1 MLHFCMSR
9 ETLTIVENLGLTDA
23 QRADQVQIIA
33 GLKRYVQGR
42 INETVERRNFRQRKQ
57 ASGETFDDYLV
68 SLRELAK
75 TCNFCN
81 NDCLRN
87 NLCDQLVEGVI
98 DPEVVRDLLKER
110 NLTLEKAID
119 IGRAMEA
126 AKRELHSRL
135 GTSASALDP
144 ISSGSVSVV
153 THDTAPSES
162 LNAVS
167 RYKQSKGK
175 KGHVSK
181 PVELGSCHGCGQT
194 EHPEGRRT
202 SCPAFK
208 SVCSN
213 CGKVGHYHNV
223 CLQNSKPHNP
233 SAGHSKKLSPQT
245 NSLSLSGPRQV
256 GAPRI
261 RLSSIMSLNYADPAP
276 TLTVHIQALNG
287 QATVEVLP
295 DSGADISAAGVDFLT
310 HFNKHVLN
318 LLPSDVKPRAVNGN
332 ILSPIGS
339 LKAVISIGRRSVEDH
354 FHIYKSVSGALLSW
368 KTAKSLGILPPKYP
382 EPLPEIPASPLVSAV
397 RKSGSQMLDHTPP
410 VTKEDLMKEFP
421 TVFDGQ
427 IRTMPGEVFKIVL
440 TEDAKP
446 FCISTPRTIP
456 YAYLGP
462 TKDEL
467 ELLESQGIIAKQT
480 EPSDWCAPMHRGHTK
495 EEL

>member
-1 MLHFCMSR
+1 MPYTFRAGDLPKLDLDVDRGSDFLAWEKQWNSYRILSGLVGSEAATQVHALHFCMSR

-23 QRADQVQIIA
+23 QRADQAQIIA

-87 NLCDQLVEGVI
+87 NLRDQLVDDT
-98 DPEVVRDLLKER
+98 DPEVVRDLLKEQ

-126 AKRELHSRL
+126 AKRELHSRP

-181 PVELGSCHGCGQT
+181 PVELGSCRGCGQA

-213 CGKVGHYHNV
+213 CGKVGHYHRT
-223 CLQNSKPHNP
+223 P
-233 SAGHSKKLSPQT
+233 
-245 NSLSLSGPRQV
+245 
-256 GAPRI
+256 
-261 RLSSIMSLNYADPAP
+261 
-276 TLTVHIQALNG
+276 
-287 QATVEVLP
+287 
-295 DSGADISAAGVDFLT
+295 
-310 HFNKHVLN
+310 
-318 LLPSDVKPRAVNGN
+318 
-332 ILSPIGS
+332 SPIT
-339 LKAVISIGRRSVEDH
+339 H
-354 FHIYKSVSGALLSW
+354 LLA
-368 KTAKSLGILPPKYP
+368 TARNCLP
-382 EPLPEIPASPLVSAV
+382 
-397 RKSGSQMLDHTPP
+397 R
-410 VTKEDLMKEFP
+410 P
-421 TVFDGQ
+421 TV
-427 IRTMPGEVFKIVL
+427 
-440 TEDAKP
+440 
-446 FCISTPRTIP
+446 
-456 YAYLGP
+456 
-462 TKDEL
+462 
-467 ELLESQGIIAKQT
+467 
-480 EPSDWCAPMHRGHTK
+480 
-495 EEL
+495 